1 MKKYII
7 PICAFSI
14 VFLSLLT
21 LYSAAYSDGPWQAS
35 SVFMRQLI
43 WVALGWSA
51 FFIFSRFHY
60 RNLLSLAYPFYIVL
74 ILFLAAVLIIG
85 GVRLGAQRWIK
96 IWWFN
101 FQPSEFVK
109 IAVVLVLSQ
118 YFSRKEFGAIN
129 ANASRLSF
137 YRGLVLP
144 FLIIALPF
152 GLILKQP
159 DLGTG
164 LMILFIFL
172 GMVYYSAVKMRYLIF
187 ILASGAAFSPI
198 FWHFLKDYQRDRLL
212 VFMNPNSD
220 PLGAGYTVIQS
231 KIAIGAG
238 GFFGKGWLSGTQGQ
252 LNFLPE
258 AHTDFIFG
266 VFSEETGFIGAV
278 LLIGLYY
285 IMIQRVITISERA
298 NDEFGRLV
306 SFGIGLMLAVQVYVN
321 ISMTLG
327 FSPVV
332 GLPLPL
338 MSYGGSSMLATLICL
353 GILYNIDNA
362 K

>member
-159 DLGTG
+159 DLGTS
-164 LMILFIFL
+164 LMILFIFPTPTIC
-172 GMVYYSAVKMRYLIF
+172 KMC
-187 ILASGAAFSPI
+187 
-198 FWHFLKDYQRDRLL
+198 LKQ
-212 VFMNPNSD
+212 
-220 PLGAGYTVIQS
+220 I
-231 KIAIGAG
+231 
-238 GFFGKGWLSGTQGQ
+238 
-252 LNFLPE
+252 
-258 AHTDFIFG
+258 
-266 VFSEETGFIGAV
+266 
-278 LLIGLYY
+278 
-285 IMIQRVITISERA
+285 
-298 NDEFGRLV
+298 
-306 SFGIGLMLAVQVYVN
+306 
-321 ISMTLG
+321 
-327 FSPVV
+327 
-332 GLPLPL
+332 
-338 MSYGGSSMLATLICL
+338 
-353 GILYNIDNA
+353 
-362 K
+362 